1 MKHPPSLSYWE
12 LREYFQ
18 NVDLTI
24 VGSGIVGLTTA
35 FFYKQK
41 FPQHKVLV
49 LERGTLP
56 CGASTKNAGF
66 ACFGSLSELLSDLNT
81 MPEDELFELVRM
93 RYQGLIQ
100 LKNLLGTDAIGY
112 DPCGGFE
119 LFSQQ
124 DHEAFEKCME
134 AMPAINKR
142 MYQELGLV
150 DCYKDATENIQDFGF
165 ASTVRMI
172 LNQYEGSIDTGK
184 MMGLLLQ
191 LAQKTGVIVL
201 NGLEVNEWNDGI
213 SSVDVQCNNEINFS
227 TNSLHFANNGFAKQ
241 LLPELDIQPARA
253 QVLITEPIHNLRVK
267 GTFHIEE
274 GFYYFRN
281 IDDRILLGG
290 GRNLDTAGETTT
302 ELELTDRIQT
312 KLNELLESVILPDT
326 KVDVAHRWA
335 GIMGV
340 GNTKKTIVKR
350 VSDKVTCSIRLG
362 GMGVAIGT
370 NVGTQAAKLIAT

>member
-1 MKHPPSLSYWE
+1 M
-12 LREYFQ
+12 
-18 NVDLTI
+18 
-24 VGSGIVGLTTA
+24 GLTTA
-35 FFYKQK
+35 VFYKQK
-41 FPQHKVLV
+41 FPELKVLV

-56 CGASTKNAGF
+56 SGASTKNAGF

-93 RYQGLIQ
+93 RYQGLIK
-100 LKNLLGTDAIGY
+100 LKNLLGTDAICY

-124 DHEAFEKCME
+124 DYEAFEKCME

-142 MYQELGLV
+142 MYEELGLV
-150 DCYKDATENIQDFGF
+150 DCYKDATESIQDFGF
-165 ASTVRMI
+165 ASTDRMI
-172 LNQYEGSIDTGK
+172 LNQFEGSIDTGK
-184 MMGLLLQ
+184 MMAQLLRI
-191 LAQKTGVIVL
+191 AQKNGVIVL
-201 NGLEVNEWNDGI
+201 NGLEVTEWHDGI
-213 SSVDVQCNNEINFS
+213 SSVDVQCNNEISFL
-227 TNSLHFANNGFAKQ
+227 TNALHFANNGFAKQ

-253 QVLITEPIHNLRVK
+253 QVLITEPIRNLKVQ
-267 GTFHIEE
+267 GTFHMNE

-290 GRNLDTAGETTT
+290 GRNLDTTGETTT
-302 ELELTDRIQT
+302 ELKLTNRIQS
-312 KLNELLESVILPDT
+312 KLNELLESVILPGIE
-326 KVDVAHRWA
+326 VDVAHRWA

-350 VSDKVTCSIRLG
+350 VSDKVTCSVRLG

-370 NVGTQAAKLIAT
+370 EVGLQGAELIAS